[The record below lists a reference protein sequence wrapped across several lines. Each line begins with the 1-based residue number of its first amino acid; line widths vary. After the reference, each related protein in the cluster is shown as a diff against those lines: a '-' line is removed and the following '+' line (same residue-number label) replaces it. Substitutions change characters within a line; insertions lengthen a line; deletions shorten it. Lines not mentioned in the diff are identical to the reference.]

1 MEQMGAMGYGGGGR
15 RYIVFYENNVLFWSL
30 FYSIH
35 VQPDGEVV
43 VVEEEEEEEDGED
56 QEVPLLHL
64 VRQLSPFFDHLVSC
78 PIMFK

>member
-1 MEQMGAMGYGGGGR
+1 MKTMFCFEVYSIQL
-15 RYIVFYENNVLFWSL
+15 N
-30 FYSIH
+30 SIH

-43 VVEEEEEEEDGED
+43 AVKEEEEEEDGED

>member
-1 MEQMGAMGYGGGGR
+1 MFCFK
-15 RYIVFYENNVLFWSL
+15 VC
-30 FYSIH
+30 SIQFNSIY

-43 VVEEEEEEEDGED
+43 AVEEEEEEEEDGED
-56 QEVPLLHL
+56 EEVPLLHL